1 MGAFTHTQQYNK
13 KGSHTMAES
22 EKDLIEQLKKA
33 ARDYEPRLKRGW
45 GEYGNYYTGYGLEGH
60 LEKLYDEWYDKS
72 YSTGFK
78 EDRLSE
84 LMNLIS
90 KIDDDYLRY
99 VLYTGMMR
107 RVFFNEIH
115 TGGSMRGGLLDSV
128 LNSTLF
134 VSLCKHAA
142 TSKYSTFDDKY
153 ICMHFIHEPRIMD
166 SALAMLRKEIPSVF
180 AKGEFPDVKKLDYI
194 LSEAKSLKQIAG
206 FGKQADK
213 MTEIE
218 ALYQK
223 DGYIEKIDKE
233 FNRETILNSHIH
245 SHNLPEYMIQDVIPG
260 TEQDINYDESE
271 KVSTETP
278 KEPEPA
284 QATIVELEQEN
295 KIGELEKNLSE
306 KNRQL
311 KKSDAQI
318 EQLQDD
324 ISDLKTQKKEDNA
337 TINDLKQQNRTLNM
351 RLGQERV
358 QRLTAEQKLAK
369 LEMEIA
375 KTQADK
381 LFASKDAKDAYKKAQ
396 ENYQAITKELEQAR

>member
-1 MGAFTHTQQYNK
+1 
-13 KGSHTMAES
+13 MAES

-33 ARDYEPRLKRGW
+33 AQKYEPILKEKGSALYAFNS
-45 GEYGNYYTGYGLEGH
+45 GMQGH
-60 LEKLYDEWYDKS
+60 LEELYNRWFVPALDGCFDENKL
-72 YSTGFK
+72 ST
-78 EDRLSE
+78 

-90 KIDDDYLRY
+90 KMDDDHLKY
-99 VLYTGMMR
+99 VLYCGMMR
-107 RVFFNEIH
+107 QVFNSFKSYSSIKKTIMNEIH
-115 TGGSMRGGLLDSV
+115 K
-128 LNSTLF
+128 STLAK
-134 VSLCKHAA
+134 SLFKHAA
-142 TSKYSTFDDKY
+142 TSKYSTVADKWIY
-153 ICMHFIHEPRIMD
+153 MNFMYEPRIMD

-180 AKGEFPDVKKLDYI
+180 VKGEFPDAKKLNSI
-194 LSEAKSLKQIAG
+194 LKDAEGLKQIAG
-206 FGKQADK
+206 FGKQTDK

-233 FNRETILNSHIH
+233 FNQETILNSHIH
-245 SHNLPEYMIQDVIPG
+245 SHNLPEYMIQGVVPG

-271 KVSTETP
+271 KVSKETP

-295 KIGELEKNLSE
+295 KIDELEKSLLE

-311 KKSDAQI
+311 KKSDTQI

-381 LFASKDAKDAYKKAQ
+381 LFAGQDAKDAYKKAQ
-396 ENYQAITKELEQAR
+396 EKYQEITKELEQAR